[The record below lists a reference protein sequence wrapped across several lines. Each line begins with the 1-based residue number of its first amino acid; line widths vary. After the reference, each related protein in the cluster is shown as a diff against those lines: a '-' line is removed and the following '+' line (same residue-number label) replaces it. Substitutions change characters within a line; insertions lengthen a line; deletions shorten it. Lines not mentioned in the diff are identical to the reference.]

1 MERIAVYGKGGIG
14 KSTISANLSVA
25 LAHAGRRVLQV
36 GCDPKHDSTRL
47 LLGGARLT
55 TVLDYL
61 RETKPTDRT
70 LDEILV
76 EGFAGVGCVEAGGPK
91 PGVGCAGRGIIS
103 TFDLLEQ
110 FQLDRRYDTVVYD
123 VLGDVV
129 CGGFAVPIRNEYA
142 NVILVV
148 TSGEFMS
155 LYAANNI
162 LRGIRNY
169 DGADLRRVAGLVYN
183 RRNVEGEDERVE
195 RFAKAVGLPL
205 FAEIPRSDSFAQAE
219 HANETVLQ
227 QARDT
232 QLCDLF
238 NQMAARLVANPP
250 LYEAC
255 PLSDEQLEEAV
266 LGSEMR
272 ASESH
277 AGAEDA
283 SSGEG
288 EEASESFAESPALE
302 SGSLQNFWESPDLTD
317 PNRYLSKTLVSGGA
331 LHGCAFS
338 GALSAAVCVDDAV
351 IVAHAPT
358 SCANISFA
366 SITSM
371 GRRRLYERGTL
382 LPVSLSPNLVCTN
395 MGESE
400 IVFGGTDK
408 LLQTVRRVKDGGA
421 RAIIVVSSC
430 PAGIIGDDLD
440 VVRTLSDERCRVL
453 PLKTDGNMTGDYM
466 QGQIAAHLS
475 IARTFFKRD
484 VELRPRTVNVFGEKT
499 AVSNTQ
505 SNFELISGF
514 LERMGVTVNCRFLNE
529 TTIDQLETFCSA
541 ELNLPAFGDYS
552 SQLMGQ
558 LIRDEF
564 GGQVFERAFPVGF
577 DETADWLREIGAY
590 FGREQVAEE
599 IIAQKEQEYRKA
611 LDQLRPALEGKR
623 LMVLTYNCEL
633 DWILKTA
640 LDLGMDIVRIGVMS
654 YSQDKGFRTRL
665 DVDLPVIEDYDRS
678 ARADEIKKLAPD
690 VLLSNYSTPLG
701 DDVPAADIIPMCP
714 DIGFQSSIKL
724 ARRWARL
731 LAIRLKGGWRNDGNL
746 FEEQFL

>member
-25 LAHAGRRVLQV
+25 LARAGRRVLQI

-47 LLGGARLT
+47 LLGNARLT

-61 RETKPTDRT
+61 RETKPTDRL
-70 LDEILV
+70 LDDILI

-142 NVILVV
+142 NAILVV

-169 DGADLRRVAGLVYN
+169 DGTDLRRVAGLVYN

-205 FAEIPRSDSFAQAE
+205 FVTIPRSDSFAQAE
-219 HANETVLQ
+219 RANETVLQ
-227 QARDT
+227 QGRDI

-238 NQMAARLVANPP
+238 NQMAVRIIANPP
-250 LYEAC
+250 LYEAR

-266 LGSEMR
+266 LGTTMH
-272 ASESH
+272 ESAPH
-277 AGAEDA
+277 IGAEDTLDGEREDA
-283 SSGEG
+283 SP
-288 EEASESFAESPALE
+288 ASADSPALE
-302 SGSLQNFWESPDLTD
+302 TGSLQNFWESPDLTD

-338 GALSAAVCVDDAV
+338 GALNAAICVNDAV

-358 SCANISFA
+358 TCANISLA

-382 LPVSLSPNLVCTN
+382 LPVSLAPNLVCTN
-395 MGESE
+395 MGEPE
-400 IVFGGTDK
+400 IVFGGTDEM
-408 LLQTVRRVKDGGA
+408 LQTVRRVKDGGA

-440 VVRTLSDERCRVL
+440 SVRALSDERCRIL
-453 PLKTDGNMTGDYM
+453 PLKTDGNMTGDFM
-466 QGQIAAHLS
+466 QGQIATYLS

-484 VELRPRTVNVFGEKT
+484 VAPRPRTVNVFGEKT

-514 LERMGVTVNCRFLNE
+514 LERMDVTVNCRFLSS
-529 TTIDQLETFCSA
+529 TTLGQLEAFCSA
-541 ELNLPAFGDYS
+541 ELNLPAYGDYTA
-552 SQLMGQ
+552 QLMGQ

-564 GGQVFERAFPVGF
+564 GGRVFERAFPVGF
-577 DETADWLREIGAY
+577 DETADWLREIGAR

-599 IIAQKEQEYRKA
+599 IIAQQEQEYHEA

-640 LDLGMDIVRIGVMS
+640 LDLGMEIVRIGVIS
-654 YSQDKGFRTRL
+654 YSQDTGFRTRL

-678 ARADEIKKLAPD
+678 AREDEIKELAPD

-701 DDVPAADIIPMCP
+701 DAVPAADIIPMCP
-714 DIGFQSSIKL
+714 DIGFQSSVKL